1 MRNTT
6 KALVVVLFDN
16 SLRRLLDNK
25 GFLQILQV
33 AIDVIGSIN
42 FICCK
47 SLLPFDEKAGK
58 KLHFSN
64 TLRWTEKL
72 LS

>member
-1 MRNTT
+1 M
-6 KALVVVLFDN
+6 LVVVLFDK
-16 SLRRLLDNK
+16 SLLRLLDNK

-64 TLRWTEKL
+64 TLRLTEKL